1 MKKKNISFIEKMDKI
16 ISGGI
21 SKQLIS
27 FFIFTGIVVLGFML
41 ISFLFGEDVTF
52 YGEKEIYGNV
62 RFERLSG
69 LLYHFMDPSSLA
81 KTAGN
86 GIVVQVFVFLFTFA
100 GMVLLGGLLI
110 TTLTN
115 IVDRRV
121 SDIEEGKVVY
131 PSMKGHYVI
140 IGYGDVT
147 INIIRTLF
155 EITGG
160 RDVEDEDSKSGKE
173 EGLSPILILT
183 SQDVKQV
190 RAQLFAQLPERYE
203 KLIYFYS
210 GNIDSYEHI
219 KSLNI
224 HSAKEVFVLGEK
236 SEYGRDSKN
245 LECVKTIAKL
255 RGTGKELLTV
265 NVQFDK
271 LTSYSTIQKI
281 SLSDEFRASGGE
293 RSIYFR
299 PFNFY
304 ENWARLL
311 WGFNGSLIHKYDR
324 LDYREMEEDMYVHLV
339 IVGFNSMGRALLL
352 EALRQCHYPNFVE
365 GGKNGKKEVKTRIT
379 VVDKEMKDML
389 PEFLAQYP
397 YLGQIK
403 DIEIKYVNGKIQD
416 PKVRNLMI
424 EETENW
430 NALLTVAICLEDP
443 DLSLSTGLCLPDK
456 VFYKIEDNKI
466 QHTDTRVLIR
476 QALVQEGIGQ
486 LLESDNDK
494 YSKVHIFGMTD
505 KGVCRELMNDDFA
518 MYVNAYYT
526 ILYYDRS
533 KPDNKH
539 DIIEAY
545 DKYVKKETDI
555 NPELAGNSFIDWVI
569 MPEHKEFMHETAKQ
583 LWLFLNEDM
592 RFANRYQID
601 MFGTYAK
608 YINSP
613 MLMQMEH
620 LRWNADRSIV
630 GYLSSADSGIKD
642 TSYKLH
648 KSIIP
653 FNALS
658 EKEQKKDEDV
668 IENMKKLMSTL
679 PTPSKS

>member
-1 MKKKNISFIEKMDKI
+1 MKKKNISFIEKIDRI
-16 ISGGI
+16 ISGGV

-27 FFIFTGIVVLGFML
+27 FFIFTGLVILGFML
-41 ISFLFGEDVTF
+41 VSLLFGEDVTF
-52 YGEKEIYGNV
+52 YGEEQMYGNA
-62 RFERLSG
+62 RLDRMAG
-69 LLYHFMDPSSLA
+69 LLYHFMDSGSLS
-81 KTAGN
+81 KTADN
-86 GIVVQVFVFLFTFA
+86 GFIVQAFVFLFTFA

-121 SDIEEGKVVY
+121 SDIEEGNVVY
-131 PSMKGHYVI
+131 SKMKDHNVI

-155 EITGG
+155 GITGG
-160 RDVEDEDSKSGKE
+160 RETEDGKDTGGQEED
-173 EGLSPILILT
+173 LSPILILT

-190 RAQLFAQLPERYE
+190 RAQLFAQLPEKYE
-203 KLIYFYS
+203 QFIYFYS

-219 KSLNI
+219 KNLNI
-224 HSAKEVFVLGEK
+224 HSAKEVFVLGEN

-255 RGTGKELLTV
+255 RGAGKELLTV

-311 WGFNGSLIHKYDR
+311 WGFNGSLNDKYDR

-365 GGKNGKKEVKTRIT
+365 GGKDGKKEVKTRIT

-389 PEFLAQYP
+389 PEFIAQYP
-397 YLGQIK
+397 YLDQIK
-403 DIEIKYVNGKIQD
+403 DIEIKYVNGKVQD
-416 PKVRNLMI
+416 SKVRNLLI
-424 EETENW
+424 SETENW

-466 QHTDTRVLIR
+466 KHTDTRVLIR

-486 LLESDNDK
+486 LLEKNNDK

-505 KGVCRELMNDDFA
+505 KGVCKELMNDDFA

-526 ILYYDRS
+526 ISYYDRS
-533 KPDNKH
+533 KPDEKH

-545 DKYVKKETDI
+545 DRYVA
-555 NPELAGNSFIDWVI
+555 ELTVGTPALAKNSFIDWVI
-569 MPEHKEFMHETAKQ
+569 MPEHKAFMHETAKK

-592 RFANRYQID
+592 RFANRYQVD
-601 MFGTYAK
+601 SFGNYDK
-608 YINSP
+608 YKDSP
-613 MLMQMEH
+613 ALMQMEH

-642 TSYKLH
+642 ANYKLH
-648 KSIIP
+648 KSIVP
-653 FNALS
+653 FYALS

-668 IENMKKLMSTL
+668 IVNMKKLMGTL
-679 PTPSKS
+679 TTPSKS

>member
-1 MKKKNISFIEKMDKI
+1 MKKKNISFIEKIDRI
-16 ISGGI
+16 ISGGV

-27 FFIFTGIVVLGFML
+27 FFIFTGLVVLGFML
-41 ISFLFGEDVTF
+41 VSLLFGEDVTF
-52 YGEKEIYGNV
+52 YGDEQIYGNA
-62 RFERLSG
+62 RIDRMAG
-69 LLYHFMDPSSLA
+69 LLYHFMDSGNLS
-81 KTAGN
+81 KTAGS
-86 GIVVQVFVFLFTFA
+86 GFGVQLFVFLFTFA

-121 SDIEEGKVVY
+121 SDIEEGNVVY
-131 PSMKGHYVI
+131 SKMENHNVI

-155 EITGG
+155 GITGG
-160 RDVEDEDSKSGKE
+160 RDTKDCKDITGQE
-173 EGLSPILILT
+173 ETLSPILILT
-183 SQDVKQV
+183 SQDVKKV
-190 RAQLFAQLPERYE
+190 RAELFAQLPEKYE
-203 KLIYFYS
+203 QFIYFYS

-224 HSAKEVFVLGEK
+224 HSAKEVFVLGEN

-255 RGTGKELLTV
+255 RGIGKEILTV

-281 SLSDEFRASGGE
+281 SLSDEFRASDGK

-311 WGFNGSLIHKYDR
+311 WGFNGNIGNKYDR

-365 GGKNGKKEVKTRIT
+365 GGKDGKKEVKTRIT

-397 YLGQIK
+397 YLNQIK
-403 DIEIKYVNGKIQD
+403 DIEIKYVNGKVQD
-416 PKVRNLMI
+416 PKVRNLLI

-456 VFYKIEDNKI
+456 VFYKIEDNQIK
-466 QHTDTRVLIR
+466 HTDTRVLIR
-476 QALVQEGIGQ
+476 QSLVQEGIGQ
-486 LLESDNDK
+486 LLEKNNDK

-526 ILYYDRS
+526 ILYYDC
-533 KPDNKH
+533 KNPDAKHKIIEDYNKH
-539 DIIEAY
+539 IANLIAAD
-545 DKYVKKETDI
+545 
-555 NPELAGNSFIDWVI
+555 PGLADNNFIDWVI
-569 MPEHKEFMHETAKQ
+569 MPEHKKFMHETAKQ

-642 TSYKLH
+642 ANYKLH